1 MNPKLKTLLLTT
13 LLGAISAGFAASDDV
28 KMQIP
33 PGVNYQMHLGTRTI
47 KDPSGVN
54 HSRADVRDKVVVAIF
69 SAPNMSQG
77 DVQQKWSDM
86 LANNAGTKVDDAV
99 VLVLAEDM
107 SQAGMFKGI
116 ARDDMKKDFT
126 PTSRPLLILDETGE
140 FFKRYGVPRGHTQ
153 ILIYD
158 KTGTLRDV
166 EPDLNDDK
174 LIDHRVKVISHRLQQ
189 E

>member
-1 MNPKLKTLLLTT
+1 MNSTT
-13 LLGAISAGFAASDDV
+13 KILILAGTFSALATALAAAEDV
-28 KMQIP
+28 KCHIP
-33 PGVNYQMHLGTRTI
+33 SGVNYQMHIGSKAI

-54 HSRADVRDKVVVAIF
+54 HSRAEIKDKVLVAIF

-77 DVQQKWSDM
+77 DVQQKWADL
-86 LANNAGTKVDDAV
+86 LATNPKTKVDDAV

-107 SQAGMFKGI
+107 SQAGMFKGM
-116 ARDDMKKDFT
+116 ARDSMKKDFT

-140 FFKRYGVPRGHTQ
+140 VFQRYGVPRGKTQ

-166 EPDLNDDK
+166 EPDLSDDK
-174 LIDHRVKVISHRLQQ
+174 TVDHRVKVISNRLEQ